1 MYYVYIMTNIHITT
15 LYIGVT
21 NDLSRRIFEHKKEI
35 VKGFTEKYK
44 LKKLLYFEEYK
55 NINEAIGREKQLKN
69 WHRDWKLNLIK
80 KVNPILKDLSY

>member
-55 NINEAIGREKQLKN
+55 NINEAIGREKQ
-69 WHRDWKLNLIK
+69 
-80 KVNPILKDLSY
+80 

>member
-1 MYYVYIMTNIHITT
+1 MTNIHITT